1 MRDIRGAIDTET
13 LLKVILVLVLVWIA
27 LEILETLVD
36 TSLALLGP
44 FRPLL
49 GLVIVVLIIL
59 WLLDK
64 L

>member
-1 MRDIRGAIDTET
+1 MRDIRGSIGIET
-13 LLKVILVLVLVWIA
+13 LLKVILVLVLVWIV
-27 LEILETLVD
+27 LEILETLVN

-49 GLVIVVLIIL
+49 GLVIVILIVL